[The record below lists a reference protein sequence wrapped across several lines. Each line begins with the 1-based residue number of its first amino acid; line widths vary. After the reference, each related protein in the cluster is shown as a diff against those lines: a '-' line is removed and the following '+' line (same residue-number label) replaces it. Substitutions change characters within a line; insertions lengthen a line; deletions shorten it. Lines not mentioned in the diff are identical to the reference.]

1 MKAAFVKR
9 RNKIRI
15 DDIPLPEMGENG
27 ILIKIDACGLCG
39 SDFIDAYAWAHDWK
53 RFGHEIIAHVANVG
67 VGVRGI
73 RPGDQVAMA
82 LSVPCGECAAC
93 TSGNVR
99 RCTQMPVAHQGGFAE
114 YLSVPNERLL
124 FKIDPELPP
133 AVAVFAEPLSVVLD
147 AYETAGIGRNDRLV
161 VIGGG
166 FIGRLALVAAKAI
179 GVEVIGL
186 LTRRSTQELEMLSEK
201 LGFKRFHW
209 RTLGGVTLCAP
220 SQFTEEIAAGC
231 GRVIILHTA
240 PARYIGRYYK
250 ILPYDSVIVNIGL
263 SSSFLDNKLF
273 IDMSKALFKRVSI
286 LTAFPVP
293 CLTFSKAIE
302 LLQKQAELF
311 SLLSVESQPLEHLP
325 ELIRSDAHHK
335 GKIMMTP

>member
-9 RNKIRI
+9 RNRIRI
-15 DDIPLPEMGENG
+15 DDIPLPEMGDNG

-39 SDFIDAYAWAHDWK
+39 SDYIDAYAWANDWK
-53 RFGHEIIAHVANVG
+53 RFGHEIVAHVVDAGPG
-67 VGVRGI
+67 VSGV
-73 RPGDQVAMA
+73 RPGDQIAVA
-82 LSVPCGECAAC
+82 LSVPCGECSAC

-99 RCTQMPVAHQGGFAE
+99 RCTRMHIAHQGGFAE
-114 YLSVPNERLL
+114 YLSVPNEHLL
-124 FKIDPELPP
+124 FKIYPELPP

-147 AYETAGIGRNDRLV
+147 AFETAGIGRDDQLV

-179 GVEVIGL
+179 GVGVAGL
-186 LTRRSTQELEMLSEK
+186 LTRRSSPELEALSEK

-209 RTLGGVTLCAP
+209 RTFGGITLSPARH
-220 SQFTEEIAAGC
+220 FAEDIAIGC
-231 GRVIILHTA
+231 GRTVIIHTA
-240 PARYIGRYYK
+240 PARYIARYYK
-250 ILPYDSVIVNIGL
+250 VLPYDSVIVNIGL

-273 IDMSKALFKRVSI
+273 IDMSKALFKRIGI

-302 LLQKQAELF
+302 LLEERADLF
-311 SLLSVESQPLEHLP
+311 SLLSVESQPLERLP
-325 ELIRSDAHHK
+325 GLIRGAHNM
-335 GKIMMTP
+335 GKIMITP